1 MQEKTHMSLISLSQ
15 MFTKFCLKVT
25 NPNTMLVL
33 RVKFVETMYT
43 LEKVFP
49 LACFD
54 VMKNVKGIG

>member
-1 MQEKTHMSLISLSQ
+1 
-15 MFTKFCLKVT
+15 
-25 NPNTMLVL
+25 MLVL

-43 LEKVFP
+43 LQKVFP